1 MKTKFAIITTA
12 LLSALGL
19 ILISTNSSA
28 EPAMQVYKSETC
40 GCCQDWIDH
49 IEAAGITVEST
60 NLNNMNSKK
69 MELGVPPQ
77 LASCHTAVI
86 DGYVIEGHVPASD
99 ILRLLREKPAVTG
112 LSVPGMPHGSPGME
126 TGRDDPYQVLAF
138 DVEDSKLQIWS
149 EYNQAE

>member
-12 LLSALGL
+12 LLSTLLL
-19 ILISTNSSA
+19 ILISSNSAA

-40 GCCQDWIDH
+40 GCCHAWIEH

-60 NLNNMNSKK
+60 NLSNINSKK

-112 LSVPGMPHGSPGME
+112 LTVPGMPHGSPGME
-126 TGRDDPYQVLAF
+126 TGREDPYQVLAF
-138 DVEDSKLQIWS
+138 DAEDTNLQIWS
-149 EYNQAE
+149 EYNQP